1 MESILKQ
8 DDVRQKETVLIVDDQ
23 PEILNSLERLF
34 KDEYYVL
41 RASGGREALELL
53 TQYEPAVILA
63 DQRMPSMT
71 GVQLFAQSLNTHP
84 HAVRIL
90 ITAYADIH
98 ASISA
103 VNEGHIFYYVSKPW
117 EPESLQLIMKRAVER
132 YSIERENRRLAAEL
146 KEANRRLSDE
156 NIILRQNLQERYDFR
171 RIIGHSPNMQ
181 RVFDLVAKV
190 VDTPTTVMILG
201 ETGTGKEMLAR
212 AIHYNSSRK
221 DALFVAQN
229 CGALPDSLLESE
241 LFGHKKGAFTGAS
254 SAKKGIFETADK
266 GTVFLD
272 EVADMS
278 PAMQLGLLRVL
289 QEGEVKPVGSALTV
303 QVDVRV
309 IAATN
314 KDLEEEVKAGRFRED
329 LYYRLNV
336 FPVILPPLRDRS
348 GDIPVLARHFIDKYS
363 TRIGK
368 NVTGITAEALQLMKR
383 FTWPG
388 NIRELENELERAVT
402 LAEPEGAITS
412 ELLSPRLAAEGP
424 SPGVYTEEPEGLKAA
439 VEQLERRMLSEALA
453 ETGGNVKRAAE
464 LLGIS
469 RPGLHKKIER
479 YGISPH

>member
-1 MESILKQ
+1 MEVIRKRESIPS
-8 DDVRQKETVLIVDDQ
+8 RETVLIVDDQ

-34 KDEYYVL
+34 RDEYEVL
-41 RASGGREALELL
+41 RASGGREALHLL
-53 TQYEPAVILA
+53 EAHDPAVILA
-63 DQRMPSMT
+63 DQRMPAMT
-71 GVQLFAQSLNTHP
+71 GVQLFAQSLTTHP
-84 HAVRIL
+84 HAIRIL

-117 EPESLQLIMKRAVER
+117 EPDSLLLIMRRAVER
-132 YSIERENRRLAAEL
+132 YRMERENRRLAAEL
-146 KEANRRLSDE
+146 QEANRRLHHE
-156 NIILRQNLQERYDFR
+156 NVILKQNLREKYDFGSM
-171 RIIGHSPNMQ
+171 IGTSPGMQ
-181 RVFDLVAKV
+181 RVFDLVSKV

-241 LFGHKKGAFTGAS
+241 LFGHTKGAFTGAS
-254 SAKKGIFETADK
+254 AAKKGIFETAHL

-289 QEGEVKPVGSALTV
+289 QEGEIKPVGSALTV
-303 QVDVRV
+303 HVDVRV

-314 KDLEEEVKAGRFRED
+314 KDLGEEVAAGRFRED

-336 FPVILPPLRDRS
+336 FPVELPPLRDRVE
-348 GDIPVLARHFIDKYS
+348 DIAMLARHFIDKYS
-363 TRIGK
+363 RRINKEVAGL
-368 NVTGITAEALQLMKR
+368 TPAALRQLEA
-383 FTWPG
+383 FPWPG

-402 LAEPEGAITS
+402 LAEPGSALTPA
-412 ELLSPRLAAEGP
+412 LLSSRLTRDTVRDRQQA
-424 SPGVYTEEPEGLKAA
+424 EGLKGA
-439 VEQLERRMLSEALA
+439 VEQLERSLIEKALA

-464 LLGIS
+464 LLGVS
-469 RPGLHKKIER
+469 RPGLHKKLER
-479 YGISPH
+479 YGIDPH